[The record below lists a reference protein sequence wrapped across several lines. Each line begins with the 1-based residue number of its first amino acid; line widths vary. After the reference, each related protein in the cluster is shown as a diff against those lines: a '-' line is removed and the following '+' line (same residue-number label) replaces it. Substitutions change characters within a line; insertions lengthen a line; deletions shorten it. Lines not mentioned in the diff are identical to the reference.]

1 MTSEK
6 QIPRR
11 FAPRDDNPLSSRGAE
26 RQRRDE
32 GSELRTSLALICVGV
47 LIAISSILGPLVLG
61 IIKFHVSPGAEAQLI
76 GGEVVSLFVVA
87 PLAIIAGVLWLRA
100 NPLAPT
106 LALGPAAYSLYMY
119 VQYVIGPQYERYP
132 GNNEYAF
139 PLYLT
144 LIILSW
150 SIGLS
155 AWRALATMP
164 LPQLSSGTRRTLAA
178 LMLLLNV
185 MFAFAWIGSIVAVLT
200 GPHSSPAWL
209 EYEKDQTLFWLVR
222 MMDLGFV
229 IPASFAVAV
238 GLLRRTTWA
247 VTLVYAFLGFQTL
260 MVAAVA
266 GMAIMMAVRSDP
278 AASSTLLVVSA
289 LISLVLAA
297 IFGMLLRKLTTASG
311 FGSLG
316 TRMTRT

>member
-1 MTSEK
+1 MMTVLR
-6 QIPRR
+6 PRT
-11 FAPRDDNPLSSRGAE
+11 GV
-26 RQRRDE
+26 
-32 GSELRTSLALICVGV
+32 ALIGHGV
-47 LIAISSILGPLVLG
+47 LIAASSILGPLVLG
-61 IIKFHVSPGAEAQLI
+61 VIRFHVSAGAEAQLI

-87 PLAIIAGVLWLRA
+87 PLAILAGMLWLRGNA
-100 NPLAPT
+100 LAPT
-106 LALGPAAYSLYMY
+106 LALGPAGYSLYMY
-119 VQYVIGPQYERYP
+119 VQYIVGAQYERYP

-139 PLYLT
+139 PLYLA

-164 LPQLSSGTRRTLAA
+164 LPRLSSGTRRTLAA

-200 GPHSSPAWL
+200 GPHTSPAWQ

-278 AASSTLLVVSA
+278 AGSSTLLGVSA
-289 LISLVLAA
+289 VVSLVLAA
-297 IFGMLLRKLTTASG
+297 IFGMLLRKLTTVAATSP
-311 FGSLG
+311 
-316 TRMTRT
+316 

>member
-1 MTSEK
+1 MT
-6 QIPRR
+6 IMRPRT
-11 FAPRDDNPLSSRGAE
+11 GI
-26 RQRRDE
+26 
-32 GSELRTSLALICVGV
+32 ALICLGA
-47 LIAISSILGPLVLG
+47 LIATSTVLGPLVLG
-61 IIKFHVSPGAEAQLI
+61 LVRFHVSAGAEAQLV

-87 PLAIIAGVLWLRA
+87 PLAVIAGMLWLRGS
-100 NPLAPT
+100 PLAPT
-106 LALGPAAYSLYMY
+106 LALGPTGYSLYMY
-119 VQYVIGPQYERYP
+119 VQYILAPQYERYP

-139 PLYLT
+139 PLYLA
-144 LIILSW
+144 LIVLSW

-164 LPQLSSGTRRTLAA
+164 LPRLSSGTRRTLAA
-178 LMLLLNV
+178 LMLVLNV
-185 MFAFAWIGSIVAVLT
+185 MFAFAWIASIVAVLA
-200 GPHSSPAWL
+200 GPTTSPAWQ

-266 GMAIMMAVRSDP
+266 GMGIMMAARSDP
-278 AASSTLLVVSA
+278 ATNSTLLGLSGI
-289 LISLVLAA
+289 ISLILAS
-297 IFGMLLRKLTTASG
+297 ILGMLLRKQWALQLSV
-311 FGSLG
+311 
-316 TRMTRT
+316 TRTMSSVRTH

>member
-1 MTSEK
+1 MISKE

-11 FAPRDDNPLSSRGAE
+11 IAGSHSE
-26 RQRRDE
+26 R
-32 GSELRTSLALICVGV
+32 SEESASGPGIG
-47 LIAISSILGPLVLG
+47 LIALGLLIAMSSILGPLVLG
-61 IIKFHVSPGAEAQLI
+61 VIKFHVSPGAEAQLV
-76 GGEVVSLFVVA
+76 GGEVVSLLVVA
-87 PLAIIAGVLWLRA
+87 PLAVIAGVLWLRGNA
-100 NPLAPT
+100 LAPT
-106 LALGPAAYSLYMY
+106 LALGPAGYSLYMY
-119 VQYVIGPQYERYP
+119 VQYIVGAQYERYP

-150 SIGLS
+150 SIGLR
-155 AWRALATMP
+155 AWRALATTP
-164 LPQLSSGTRRTLAA
+164 LPRLSSGTRRTLAA
-178 LMLLLNV
+178 LMLVLNV
-185 MFAFAWIGSIVAVLT
+185 MFAFAWIGGIITVLA
-200 GPHSSPAWL
+200 GPSTAPAWQ

-278 AASSTLLVVSA
+278 AASSTLLGVSA
-289 LISLVLAA
+289 VISLVLAT
-297 IFGMLLRKLTTASG
+297 IFGMLLRKLTAATAV
-311 FGSLG
+311 
-316 TRMTRT
+316 T